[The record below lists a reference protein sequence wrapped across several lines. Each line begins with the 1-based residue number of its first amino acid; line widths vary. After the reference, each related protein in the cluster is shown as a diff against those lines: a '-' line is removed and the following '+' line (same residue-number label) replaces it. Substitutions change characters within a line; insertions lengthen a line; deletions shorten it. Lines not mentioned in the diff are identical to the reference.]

1 MLLADRPAYVLPTL
15 AEIAAIEWNGH
26 VAASLFAGMG
36 GSSTGYRIA
45 GYRIGYAC
53 EFTTAAADTYAAN
66 MAEGTVLDRRDVRQ
80 VTGRDIFAGCGTTEI
95 DLLDA
100 SPPCDPFSTSG
111 KLDANW
117 GKTKNYL
124 GEHAQRTDDLYPE
137 FARLVAETRPRVF
150 VAENVTGLIRGRAR
164 GYFLR
169 LLPKLREPGYRV
181 AARVLDA
188 SWLGVP
194 QMRQR
199 VIIVGVRDDLG
210 HEPVFPKPLPYRRTL
225 REALDAAVPD
235 PADPESPPLSP
246 AYRAEWYAMRRKG
259 QHNSGKFL
267 NLKRGN
273 PDAPCHTIVGIGGTR
288 AGPCHPAEPRR
299 YTIAELR
306 QIGSVPPDYVL
317 TGDYSDQCQR
327 IGQSV
332 PPLMAAAIGTAL
344 LPVLSR

>member
-1 MLLADRPAYVLPTL
+1 MTRPAYVLPTL
-15 AEIAAIEWNGH
+15 AEIAAVQPNGH

-66 MAEGTVLDRRDVRQ
+66 MAPGTVLDRRDVRQ
-80 VTGRDIFAGCGTTEI
+80 VTGADILAATGP
-95 DLLDA
+95 DLALLDG

-111 KLDANW
+111 KGDAAW
-117 GKTKNYL
+117 GKTRDYL
-124 GEHAQRTDDLYPE
+124 GEHKQRTDDLYPE

-150 VAENVTGLIRGRAR
+150 VAENVTGLIKGRAR
-164 GYFLR
+164 GYFLA
-169 LLPKLREPGYRV
+169 LLPKLRDPGYRV
-181 AARVLDA
+181 AAKVLDA

-199 VIIVGVRDDLG
+199 VIIVGVRNDLR
-210 HEPVFPKPLPYRRTL
+210 HDPVFPAPLGYRRVL

-235 PADPESPPLSP
+235 PDDPEPAPLSP
-246 AYRAEWYAMRRKG
+246 QLAAEWHRMRRAG
-259 QHNSGKFL
+259 IYNSSKFL

-273 PDAPCHTIVGIGGTR
+273 LNAPGYTITGLAGTR
-288 AGPCHPAEPRR
+288 AGPCHPSEPRR
-299 YTIAELR
+299 FTIAELR
-306 QIGSVPPDYVL
+306 QIGSVPVDYVL
-317 TGDYSDQCQR
+317 TGDYAQQCQR

-332 PPLMAAAIGTAL
+332 PPLMAAAIGRAL